1 MDREVQ
7 SGYLLTVTAR
17 DGGNPPLSDTTDVEI
32 SVTDINDNAP
42 QFFNASYYGSVSEDA
57 LTGTSV
63 LQVKLLFAILFLNF
77 LFKNMIF
84 RLVHQM
90 QILD

>member
-1 MDREVQ
+1 VQ

-32 SVTDINDNAP
+32 SITDINDNAP

-63 LQVKLLFAILFLNF
+63 LQVQLLFIVIFINVLFLMHCDYIG
-77 LFKNMIF
+77 KCI
-84 RLVHQM
+84 
-90 QILD
+90 